1 LVDRNV
7 YLSILTVGVI
17 FAVLS
22 LFIEQ
27 PNELALTILFITT
40 FVLFGV
46 KWIEDWRY
54 YRHYNAPLA
63 SAIFLV
69 LPSIIGILGSYLASS
84 AIITD
89 ERILQTRFLEITLD
103 FSFFGLNDFYLFLN
117 LFSIVFVVPSLCIS
131 TILLI
136 RFYSGRY
143 AAIFIFRKR
152 FPNTLVIITNFF
164 MSAIFIAIWFNTNLV
179 ELSGLIF
186 VIISISLFIN
196 YYVMKV
202 VIVPFKRVSQSRVRR
217 RTPSS
222 DPSSRPFFSWE
233 VPREPQRTRQSPSR
247 PSSRTSGSVTVAPA
261 VTVSRRK
268 PAQKLTPA
276 ILSSLRPAGQHLT
289 EDDFKCIFCYEF
301 PLEPNRQVVICP
313 HCHHPSHENEYQKWS
328 AVADIC
334 SRCNKKVSNEKM
346 IRLSGKNYERIIKM
360 FRNNQL
366 K

>member
-17 FAVLS
+17 FAVLP
-22 LFIEQ
+22 LVIGQ

-54 YRHYNAPLA
+54 YRQYNAPLA

-69 LPSIIGILGSYLASS
+69 LPSILGILGSYLSSS
-84 AIITD
+84 AFIID
-89 ERILQTRFLEITLD
+89 ERVLQTRYLD
-103 FSFFGLNDFYLFLN
+103 
-117 LFSIVFVVPSLCIS
+117 CIS
-131 TILLI
+131 AILI
-136 RFYSGRY
+136 RRFYSGRY
-143 AAIFIFRKR
+143 AAIFIFRRR
-152 FPNTLVIITNFF
+152 FPNTLVIITNFL
-164 MSAIFIAIWFNTNLV
+164 MNAIFIAIWFNTNLV
-179 ELSGLIF
+179 ELSGLFF
-186 VIISISLFIN
+186 VIISILLFIN

-217 RTPSS
+217 RAPSS

-233 VPREPQRTRQSPSR
+233 VPREPQRTRQSSSR
-247 PSSRTSGSVTVAPA
+247 PSSRTSSRVTVAPA

-268 PAQKLTPA
+268 PTQKLTPA

-346 IRLSGKNYERIIKM
+346 IRLSGKNYERILKM

>member
-1 LVDRNV
+1 MVDRNV

-22 LFIEQ
+22 LVIEQ
-27 PNELALTILFITT
+27 PNELAITILFIT
-40 FVLFGV
+40 FFILSGV
-46 KWIEDWRY
+46 KWVEEWRY

-69 LPSIIGILGSYLASS
+69 LPLIAGILGSYLSS
-84 AIITD
+84 TAYITD
-89 ERILQTRFLEITLD
+89 ERILQTSFAEIRLD
-103 FSFFGLNDFYLFLN
+103 FSFFGLSDFYLFLN
-117 LFSIVFVVPSLCIS
+117 LFSLVFIVPSICIS
-131 TILLI
+131 LVLI
-136 RFYSGRY
+136 RRYYSGRY
-143 AAIFIFRKR
+143 AAIFIYRRR
-152 FPNTLVIITNFF
+152 FPNTLVILSNFL
-164 MSAIFIAIWFNTNLV
+164 IGTIYIALWFNTNLV

-186 VIISISLFIN
+186 VIISVLLFVN

-202 VIVPFKRVSQSRVRR
+202 VIVPFKRVSQSRIRR
-217 RTPSS
+217 RTSS
-222 DPSSRPFFSWE
+222 SEPSSRPFFSWE
-233 VPREPQRTRQSPSR
+233 VPRTPQPSRQSATR
-247 PSSRTSGSVTVAPA
+247 PSSRTRSSVTVAPA

-289 EDDFKCIFCYEF
+289 EDDFRCIFCYEF
-301 PLEPNRQVVICP
+301 PLEHNRQVVICP

-334 SRCNKKVSNEKM
+334 SRCNKPVSNAKM